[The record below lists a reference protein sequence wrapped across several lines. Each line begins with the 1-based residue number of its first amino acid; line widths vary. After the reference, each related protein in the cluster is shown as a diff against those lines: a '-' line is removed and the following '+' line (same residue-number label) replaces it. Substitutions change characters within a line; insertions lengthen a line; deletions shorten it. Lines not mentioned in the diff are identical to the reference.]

1 MASRWETRNR
11 KGHKRAP
18 SLAANSSQV
27 PAQSEILVRCFS
39 RGEGFL
45 DEFPDLLESAPA
57 ARGRQGEKA
66 VASLGAVGLQQPQA
80 VVMVQ
85 STHRTPA
92 SLENSWD
99 AVNLG
104 HRKSLFAKQL
114 QT

>member
-1 MASRWETRNR
+1 M
-11 KGHKRAP
+11 
-18 SLAANSSQV
+18 NSQT
-27 PAQSEILVRCFS
+27 
-39 RGEGFL
+39 FL
-45 DEFPDLLESAPA
+45 NLLQPREVAKVI
-57 ARGRQGEKA
+57 KA